1 MYPGSMMSWGYFLVH
16 MQKHP
21 QNFPWEGFIL
31 SRKGLFRALLTAAMV
46 ALFASSAFA
55 VTFVNV
61 ATGSTGG
68 TYYPVGAG
76 MAKIWNDN
84 IDGIK
89 ASVQSTGGTVHNIQL
104 MGQSQAETAFMDGL
118 YYYAFLGKGKY
129 EDKPQKYIR
138 ALVPLY
144 PEPIQLMV
152 AKGSGIK
159 SVADMKGKRISIG
172 AVASGTEVSARQLLK
187 AAGLNPDEDIQAENL
202 GVGDT
207 AKAFSDKRID
217 GAIMVGSLGMAGVVE
232 ATTLGLVEFID
243 VSDELV
249 NKVMEETP
257 YWVPFTIPADT
268 YKGQDEGVKT
278 YASWNILAVRNDVDE
293 DMAYQM
299 TKALYENKS
308 DLTAIASKMGTMT
321 PENIKYILVDMHPGA
336 QKYYDEIGV
345 TK

>member
-1 MYPGSMMSWGYFLVH
+1 M
-16 MQKHP
+16 
-21 QNFPWEGFIL
+21 

-84 IDGIK
+84 IDGVK

-104 MGQSQAETAFMDGL
+104 MGQSEAETAFMDGL

-129 EDKPQKYIR
+129 EGNPQSYIR

-159 SVADMKGKRISIG
+159 TVADMKGKRISIG

-187 AAGLNPDEDIQAENL
+187 AAGLDPDKDIQAENL

-232 ATTLGLVEFID
+232 ATTLGLVNFID
-243 VSDELV
+243 VEDTLV
-249 NKVMEETP
+249 QQVIAETP
-257 YWVPFTIPADT
+257 YWVPFTIPAKT
-268 YKGQDEGVKT
+268 YKGQEQGVKT
-278 YASWNILAVRNDVDE
+278 YASWNILAIREDVDT

-299 TKALYENKS
+299 TKALYEHKS

-321 PENIKYILVDMHPGA
+321 PENISYILVDMHPGA

-345 TK
+345 SK